1 MIPIGY
7 MAKRVSLRPTW
18 IKADRVKD
26 IYSVSSCV
34 SKDFAD
40 YINYWKHN
48 GYWFFDSPAI
58 ILEVAR
64 DNAFDLERTALFYYE
79 AHELEFDEGQYRWT
93 PFEPETSFTTRVV
106 PPRERALEGYDVAT
120 FSAGNS
126 PECSPLSC
134 CSLATDVETNEHCL
148 LPSLERAMQLLE
160 EGRFRN
166 TEPGP
171 HRILA
176 VYSVRWVDTAV
187 TRPTLD
193 P

>member
-7 MAKRVSLRPTW
+7 MAKRVSLRPAW

-26 IYSVSSCV
+26 IYSVSGCV

-79 AHELEFDEGQYRWT
+79 AHELESRKASIAGHHSNPRLRSRPESFHPVRGRWK
-93 PFEPETSFTTRVV
+93 
-106 PPRERALEGYDVAT
+106 AT
-120 FSAGNS
+120 MS
-126 PECSPLSC
+126 
-134 CSLATDVETNEHCL
+134 
-148 LPSLERAMQLLE
+148 
-160 EGRFRN
+160 
-166 TEPGP
+166 
-171 HRILA
+171 
-176 VYSVRWVDTAV
+176 
-187 TRPTLD
+187 
-193 P
+193 